1 VYETGKLTV
10 LSTKCKSKHRRR
22 HRHSTRNQVQDT
34 HAQRACASTTHTLS
48 EQTRKQVQG
57 TRRQWRL
64 TKSDMQCKHPFTG
77 TERATGPCFCRCHC
91 RVSWLP
97 QLLRIQSSKEDTGQ
111 KGQASANKGRTRTRT
126 CKHATSHHKH
136 NTRAPTVTFCFVSL
150 NRYWGINERS
160 WGFFTSEPREYVPT
174 IENRRRTTSP

>member
-1 VYETGKLTV
+1 MYGTGKLTV
-10 LSTKCKSKHRRR
+10 LSTKCKSKHRHR

-34 HAQRACASTTHTLS
+34 HAQRTPHTPSVNKHANRCKVRADSSTP
-48 EQTRKQVQG
+48 
-57 TRRQWRL
+57 RL

-111 KGQASANKGRTRTRT
+111 KGQVSANKGRTRTRT
-126 CKHATSHHKH
+126 RKHVTIHYKH
-136 NTRAPTVTFCFVSL
+136 NTRAPTVTFCFVLL
-150 NRYWGINERS
+150 NQYWGINERS
-160 WGFFTSEPREYVPT
+160 WGFFTSEPREY
-174 IENRRRTTSP
+174 EK